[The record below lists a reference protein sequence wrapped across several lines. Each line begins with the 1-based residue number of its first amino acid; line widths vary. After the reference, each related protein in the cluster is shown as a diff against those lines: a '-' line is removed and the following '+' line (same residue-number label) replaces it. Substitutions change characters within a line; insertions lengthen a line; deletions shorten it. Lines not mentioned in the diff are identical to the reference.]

1 MPTKINSE
9 LKRGRLIIPLITAII
24 IILPLISF
32 PQNKAD
38 STAKARNLF
47 DSGEYKKSGDLLKE
61 LNKDY
66 PDDLDIH
73 WLYAQSVYWSKRFSK
88 SMMIYEEAIRSHPD
102 NYYLILDY
110 GIKLVDIG
118 ELKKAK
124 PLLEKYLTYDSLG
137 TDALIALAKL
147 AYWQGKYKMALTATD
162 KVLSFQPE
170 NSRAKG
176 LQDEIILAKA
186 PWIELS
192 TEVMQDDQPLI
203 SYTPLLEMGFSKNAF
218 INPLINVALPFY
230 ISDGDH
236 YQTPDLRISNKM
248 IFINNKLRLLIE
260 GGVFK
265 LPAGEYIPQAG
276 FHLGK
281 TIFRF
286 FNLEFITEHKPYL
299 STKANMTNPMKRLN
313 YDFSLNWSGK
323 KGWSGRIGHNIID
336 FYTEKNK
343 VSSSSFW
350 LLTSPMKIGKTN
362 THLGYSYS
370 YSNSDENRFIP
381 RETIEDIITAGD
393 YHSQIKGVYN
403 PYFTPRDQHI
413 NSAIIVFQYKASQ
426 KFEFGLKSTYGFYST
441 IQNPY
446 FYIDRRGNRLFINKD
461 YYNDKYHPYDGRV
474 YINWNLNKKISL
486 RSEYA
491 LVRTYFYESYH
502 GLISLKVII

>member
-218 INPLINVALPFY
+218 KTAPMDFLIDFWVRAREIMIINHMMVANSLFDKDSNIFAINP
-230 ISDGDH
+230 ISKI
-236 YQTPDLRISNKM
+236 R
-248 IFINNKLRLLIE
+248 
-260 GGVFK
+260 
-265 LPAGEYIPQAG
+265 
-276 FHLGK
+276 HLY
-281 TIFRF
+281 
-286 FNLEFITEHKPYL
+286 PY
-299 STKANMTNPMKRLN
+299 TFCPHI
-313 YDFSLNWSGK
+313 SGK
-323 KGWSGRIGHNIID
+323 
-336 FYTEKNK
+336 
-343 VSSSSFW
+343 
-350 LLTSPMKIGKTN
+350 
-362 THLGYSYS
+362 
-370 YSNSDENRFIP
+370 
-381 RETIEDIITAGD
+381 
-393 YHSQIKGVYN
+393 
-403 PYFTPRDQHI
+403 
-413 NSAIIVFQYKASQ
+413 VFS
-426 KFEFGLKSTYGFYST
+426 
-441 IQNPY
+441 
-446 FYIDRRGNRLFINKD
+446 
-461 YYNDKYHPYDGRV
+461 
-474 YINWNLNKKISL
+474 
-486 RSEYA
+486 
-491 LVRTYFYESYH
+491 
-502 GLISLKVII
+502 